1 MTTEIFNEFVKSGQ
15 ALDPEEIHNFMDK
28 IELSSESKTRNMK
41 KLIMALMLMAT
52 FVVAQSKT
60 LVVYYSHT
68 NNVHR
73 IIIELS
79 SQIEA
84 DVVRVEPAEKGLDYA
99 ANNYAIGSALIAAIR
114 NNPDN
119 PGSYPAIDPV
129 DVNPEEYDT
138 IIIGAPLW
146 WSNIAAPM
154 QTFLFQHGE
163 EMAGKNIGLI
173 VSSASSGISGV
184 ESDGRRL
191 VPDGKFLAPSLWI
204 RSSQTSNASKLIADW
219 LEEINYSTL
228 NTPDMTN
235 NQITIKV
242 GENATL
248 TATLDDN
255 SSANAL
261 MELLAVGPVTIDMR
275 DYGNMEKVGSLPE
288 TLPRND
294 TYFTTHP
301 GDLVLYLGNQFVIYY
316 DNNSYNFTRLG
327 RINGDYTGAALKS
340 ILGDGNVTVTLS
352 TSNSS
357 RIDDITADISEQDG
371 ELYTL
376 SGHRAP
382 ARENLPKGVYIVRY
396 TKDNMIQTKK
406 ILL

>member
-1 MTTEIFNEFVKSGQ
+1 
-15 ALDPEEIHNFMDK
+15 
-28 IELSSESKTRNMK
+28 
-41 KLIMALMLMAT
+41 MALMLMAT
-52 FVVAQSKT
+52 FAVAQSKT

-73 IIIELS
+73 IISELS
-79 SQIEA
+79 SQIEV

-129 DVNPEEYDT
+129 DVNPAEYDT

-146 WSNIAAPM
+146 WSNMAAPM

-294 TYFTTHP
+294 TYFTTQP

-327 RINGDYTGAALKS
+327 RINGDYTGASLKS
-340 ILGDGNVTVTLS
+340 ILGDGNVTVILS

-376 SGHRAP
+376 SGHRTP

-396 TKDNMIQTKK
+396 TKGNMIQTKK
-406 ILL
+406 ILM